1 MRQDM
6 ERIQQEIQKEIEQ
19 AKTRYL
25 QEYEGNKDQESTNQD
40 ETSKNVKKLE
50 QKVNLLAK
58 SVYDLFKQFDE
69 FNAKQ
74 E

>member
-1 MRQDM
+1 
-6 ERIQQEIQKEIEQ
+6 
-19 AKTRYL
+19 L